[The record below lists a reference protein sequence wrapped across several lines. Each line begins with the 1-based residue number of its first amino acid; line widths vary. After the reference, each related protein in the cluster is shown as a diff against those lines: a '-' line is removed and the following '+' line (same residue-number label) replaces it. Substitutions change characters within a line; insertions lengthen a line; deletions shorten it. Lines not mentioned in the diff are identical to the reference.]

1 MSIREFGLLEK
12 AVALTLFVTC
22 MGAAFLYSHDKQITA
37 VISYTSIALVAFFSR
52 HDRHIWPLLV
62 LVIGIKLIQL
72 PVSYFLRN
80 VEIALAY
87 YLCSALIDVLMAFFI
102 VHYHHDEGLLRFTKA
117 KTFGAVP
124 QVYLMALILGLSAL
138 TSCLLA
144 VEFIFF
150 YFDPSFFE
158 DSDPLVYTY
167 QNYIKQTLKFLF
179 EVCIWSLLLDPNRWK
194 ILQKIQN
201 KFLAP

>member
-1 MSIREFGLLEK
+1 
-12 AVALTLFVTC
+12 
-22 MGAAFLYSHDKQITA
+22 MGAAFFYSHDKQITT
-37 VISYTSIALVAFFSR
+37 VISYASIALVAFFSR
-52 HDRHIWPLLV
+52 SSRHIWPLLI

-80 VEIALAY
+80 VDIALAY
-87 YLCSALIDVLMAFFI
+87 YLCSALIDVLLAFFI
-102 VHYHHDEGLLRFTKA
+102 VHYHHDSTLMRLTKA
-117 KTFGAVP
+117 QSFSAVP

-150 YFDPSFFE
+150 YFDQSFFA
-158 DSDPLVYTY
+158 DSDPIVYTY
-167 QNYIKQTLKFLF
+167 QNYIKQSLKLLF
-179 EVCIWSLLLDPNRWK
+179 EACIWSLLLDPNRWK